1 MGAPVLERRVR
12 MTTSRSDAIALL
24 GMAKNMFDTVHA
36 IQEAENYPQLVV
48 ALFELGEQELN
59 KEDLNWEAQRDLQLR
74 VRTFIQVH
82 KIKKEV

>member
-1 MGAPVLERRVR
+1 MPFKKR
-12 MTTSRSDAIALL
+12 
-24 GMAKNMFDTVHA
+24 K
-36 IQEAENYPQLVV
+36 NYPQLVV